1 LKLNEDG
8 QIEDILK
15 GSKRELKSLIEQLVY
30 AASLA
35 TVRESGGKGLLRL
48 AADLGVTVP
57 TNAAPLKDY
66 LAGAVLCLI
75 GMTLL
80 WFLIPMFDQFAKANL
95 QHEDAD
101 FWPNDLQTTA
111 QYLLSNAI
119 PVFMAAV
126 ITLAMW
132 SRRLE
137 RSDEE
142 RDGSDRPDGEFI
154 GQLESYSGLLLTLV
168 LIVVLYD
175 FAQALYDFGSFK
187 AEVAKSAY
195 EFIIKNVPFYVLHS
209 FVPILA
215 SFVILIYVG
224 RLNTPTVGLVVAVVG
239 FASGF
244 YAIARLY
251 YQFGVTQGLDFIV
264 IVVAV
269 NVTAALLAL
278 ATAALFSK
286 RQIAAR
292 RRRSRQGIPPQPPQT
307 TAAVLPG
314 ATLPA
319 RG

>member
-1 LKLNEDG
+1 
-8 QIEDILK
+8 
-15 GSKRELKSLIEQLVY
+15 
-30 AASLA
+30 
-35 TVRESGGKGLLRL
+35 
-48 AADLGVTVP
+48 
-57 TNAAPLKDY
+57 
-66 LAGAVLCLI
+66 
-75 GMTLL
+75 
-80 WFLIPMFDQFAKANL
+80 
-95 QHEDAD
+95 
-101 FWPNDLQTTA
+101 
-111 QYLLSNAI
+111 
-119 PVFMAAV
+119 MAAA

-215 SFVILIYVG
+215 SFVILIYVEHLG
-224 RLNTPTVGLVVAVVG
+224 NSSRWLSLLGAAALMVLVVG

-292 RRRSRQGIPPQPPQT
+292 HSRS
-307 TAAVLPG
+307 
-314 ATLPA
+314 
-319 RG
+319 

>member
-1 LKLNEDG
+1 
-8 QIEDILK
+8 
-15 GSKRELKSLIEQLVY
+15 
-30 AASLA
+30 
-35 TVRESGGKGLLRL
+35 
-48 AADLGVTVP
+48 
-57 TNAAPLKDY
+57 
-66 LAGAVLCLI
+66 
-75 GMTLL
+75 
-80 WFLIPMFDQFAKANL
+80 
-95 QHEDAD
+95 
-101 FWPNDLQTTA
+101 
-111 QYLLSNAI
+111 
-119 PVFMAAV
+119 MAAV

-224 RLNTPTVGLVVAVVG
+224 RLNTPETRLNMLATVGLVVAVVG

-292 RRRSRQGIPPQPPQT
+292 RRRSRQGIPPQSPRT